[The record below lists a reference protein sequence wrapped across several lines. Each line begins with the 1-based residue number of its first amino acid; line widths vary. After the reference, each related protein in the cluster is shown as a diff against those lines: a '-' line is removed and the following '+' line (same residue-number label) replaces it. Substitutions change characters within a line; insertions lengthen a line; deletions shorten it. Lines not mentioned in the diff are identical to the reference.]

1 MERRKSITSQYKSAA
16 NEREKKMEDRREER
30 NDREVGGSA
39 AIREGGLAELRRKKK
54 RYPER
59 ERERTGGCVRSG
71 ERGEGASLWSSR
83 CKGLAELSGNEIT
96 VLSLA
101 FRCKTQVTRASP
113 TTMLAA
119 RPPATRLSLFLCIFL
134 FLSAS
139 SLWCNFHR
147 LPFSLSDR
155 WPLQWRSATF
165 DVSANDRVIDEQ

>member
-1 MERRKSITSQYKSAA
+1 
-16 NEREKKMEDRREER
+16 
-30 NDREVGGSA
+30 VW
-39 AIREGGLAELRRKKK
+39 
-54 RYPER
+54 
-59 ERERTGGCVRSG
+59 SG

-119 RPPATRLSLFLCIFL
+119 RPPATPLSLSLSLHLPLLIR
-134 FLSAS
+134 FLSLVQLS
-139 SLWCNFHR
+139 SDGR
-147 LPFSLSDR
+147 LPFSLSDQS
-155 WPLQWRSATF
+155 PLQWRSATF